1 MKYLFIREHLEEF
14 PVSRMC
20 QALYVAS
27 SGYYNWCRQAQGQTL
42 GPRGETDK
50 VLTEQIEKVFVS
62 SRRLYGSPRIHASLR
77 ADGVRCSRKRVAR
90 LMGAK
95 GLTPRL
101 KKHKTRTTDSQHN
114 DPVAPNKLNREFE
127 AEAPNRKWAGDITGI
142 WTSEGW
148 LYLAVILDLYSR
160 LVVGWAMGAQ
170 RDGKLVEEALTMAL
184 LKRCPA
190 LGLLHH
196 SDRGSQYT
204 SASYRAKLGEAGI
217 EFSMSRKGDCY
228 DNAVVESFNGTLKS
242 ECVDR
247 QIFATRAQARSTVFE
262 YLEVFYNRQRLHSSL
277 GYMAPEVFEK
287 LTVSRLF

>member
-1 MKYLFIREHLEEF
+1 MKYQFIKEHLEEF

-20 QALYVAS
+20 SALEIAQ
-27 SGYYNWCRQAQGQTL
+27 SGYYKWNRQAQGANIT
-42 GPRGETDK
+42 PRKQADK
-50 VLTEQIEKVFVS
+50 VLAEQVEKIFVG
-62 SRRLYGSPRIHASLR
+62 SRRLYGSPRVHAALK

-95 GLTPRL
+95 GLTPRF

-127 AEAPNRKWAGDITGI
+127 AEAPNHKWAGDITGI

-148 LYLAVILDLYSR
+148 LYLAVLLDIYSR
-160 LVVGWAMGAQ
+160 MVVGWAMGAQ
-170 RDGKLVEEALTMAL
+170 RDGKLVEDALNMAL
-184 LKRCPA
+184 LKRKPQP
-190 LGLLHH
+190 GLLHH

-204 SASYRAKLGEAGI
+204 SLSYRAKLEEAGI
-217 EFSMSRKGDCY
+217 EISMSRKGDCY
-228 DNAVVESFNGTLKS
+228 DNALVESFNGTLKS

-247 QIFATRAQARSTVFE
+247 QSFATRAQAKSVVFE

-277 GYMAPEVFEK
+277 GYVAPEVFEN
-287 LTVSRLF
+287 LTLSCPF

>member
-1 MKYLFIREHLEEF
+1 MKYIFINEHLKEF

-20 QALYVAS
+20 RALEVAQ
-27 SGYYNWCRQAQGQTL
+27 SGYYKWYRQGQAHI
-42 GPRGETDK
+42 PSARKEADK
-50 VLTEQIEKVFVS
+50 VLSEQIEKVFVG
-62 SRRLYGSPRIHASLR
+62 SRKLYGSPRVHAALKS
-77 ADGVRCSRKRVAR
+77 DGVSCSRKRVAR

-127 AEAPNRKWAGDITGI
+127 ASASNLKWAGDITGI

-148 LYLAVILDLYSR
+148 LYLGVLLDIYSR
-160 LVVGWAMGAQ
+160 MVVGWAMGAQ
-170 RDGKLVEEALTMAL
+170 RDGKLVEDALNMAL
-184 LKRCPA
+184 LKRKPKP
-190 LGLLHH
+190 GLLHH

-204 SASYRAKLGEAGI
+204 SISYRARLEEAGI
-217 EFSMSRKGDCY
+217 EISMSRKGDCY
-228 DNAVVESFNGTLKS
+228 DNALVESFNGTLKS

-247 QIFATRAQARSTVFE
+247 QSFATRSQARSVVFE

-277 GYMAPEVFEK
+277 GYMAPEIFEK
-287 LTVSRLF
+287 LTVSRPF